1 MLIFKIGAN
10 FAERGKFMF
19 LKSISVVNFR
29 NYDNLELELS
39 PNVNIIYGD
48 NAQGKTN
55 LLESIYFL
63 AMTKSHRSFI
73 DDNLIR
79 EGEKIAK
86 IDGLVS
92 NDDFETNLRIVLST
106 ASKKMFVDGNN
117 YKKVSDYVSRMNV
130 IIFYPEDLELVKGG
144 PLVRRRY
151 INLEL
156 SQLYSNYMD
165 ILNDYKKLIKIKGN
179 YLKGVKFGNK
189 MDDNYYSILNEYII
203 KRSVPIYIMRKKFID
218 KINMFASSI
227 FFDLSGTKGFN
238 IRYKTSINMDDVDSD
253 RIGLELR
260 EQSKLLLSDEIKM
273 GKNLLGP
280 SFDDFEFYIDDM
292 NIKKY
297 GSQGQQR
304 MAVLSI
310 KLSEIEIFKN
320 YLNTS
325 PILLLDDVFSELDS
339 VRKNNLLKYV
349 DSSVQ
354 TIITSTDLDNIDSSI
369 VERAKLFNIK
379 NGKVERC

>member
-1 MLIFKIGAN
+1 MLFFKIGAN

-29 NYDNLELELS
+29 NYDNLQLELS

-92 NDDFETNLRIVLST
+92 NDDFETNLRIVLSS

-179 YLKGVKFGNK
+179 YLKGVKSGNK

-203 KRSVPIYIMRKKFID
+203 KRAVPIYIMRKKFID

-304 MAVLSI
+304 MAVLAI

>member
-1 MLIFKIGAN
+1 
-10 FAERGKFMF
+10 MF

-179 YLKGVKFGNK
+179 YLKGVKSGNK

-238 IRYKTSINMDDVDSD
+238 IRYKTSISMDDVDSD

-304 MAVLSI
+304 MAVLAI

-379 NGKVERC
+379 NGKVERCQYE

>member
-179 YLKGVKFGNK
+179 YLKGVKSGNK

-238 IRYKTSINMDDVDSD
+238 IRYKTSIGMDDVDSD

-304 MAVLSI
+304 MAVLAI

>member
-86 IDGLVS
+86 IDGLIS

-179 YLKGVKFGNK
+179 YLKGVKSGNK

-238 IRYKTSINMDDVDSD
+238 IRYKTSINMDGVDSD

-304 MAVLSI
+304 MAVLAI

-369 VERAKLFNIK
+369 VKRAKLFNIK

>member
-106 ASKKMFVDGNN
+106 ASKKMFVDDNN

-179 YLKGVKFGNK
+179 YLKGVKSGNK

-238 IRYKTSINMDDVDSD
+238 IRYKTSISMDDVDSD

-304 MAVLSI
+304 MAVLAI

>member
-179 YLKGVKFGNK
+179 YLKGVKSGNK
-189 MDDNYYSILNEYII
+189 MDDNYYFILNEYII

-304 MAVLSI
+304 MAVLAI

>member
-179 YLKGVKFGNK
+179 YLKGVKSGNK

-304 MAVLSI
+304 MAVLAI

>member
-10 FAERGKFMF
+10 FSERGKFMF

-179 YLKGVKFGNK
+179 YLKGVKSGNK

-304 MAVLSI
+304 MAVLAI

>member
-1 MLIFKIGAN
+1 
-10 FAERGKFMF
+10 MF

-179 YLKGVKFGNK
+179 YLKGVKSGNK
-189 MDDNYYSILNEYII
+189 MDDNYYSINIGDTLPLEFATKGGTATTNYFGGPTRNYDELKIEYDEYKCGTYYITNLEDIDDSCQLNQKVSFKPKAFNGVTLEKNTNTVEKLYTCTKYKNDIYCYESATNRTFDDMYAIYDDVVSIFGEYD
-203 KRSVPIYIMRKKFID
+203 STTELGCS
-218 KINMFASSI
+218 KINENRLDRFSI
-227 FFDLSGTKGFN
+227 DC
-238 IRYKTSINMDDVDSD
+238 Y
-253 RIGLELR
+253 
-260 EQSKLLLSDEIKM
+260 
-273 GKNLLGP
+273 
-280 SFDDFEFYIDDM
+280 YIDGDD
-292 NIKKY
+292 NI
-297 GSQGQQR
+297 SLTVR
-304 MAVLSI
+304 SNNAVLNVDGISSNI
-310 KLSEIEIFKN
+310 SYSVGNGLGGPEHIEQ
-320 YLNTS
+320 Y
-325 PILLLDDVFSELDS
+325 
-339 VRKNNLLKYV
+339 
-349 DSSVQ
+349 
-354 TIITSTDLDNIDSSI
+354 
-369 VERAKLFNIK
+369 
-379 NGKVERC
+379 

>member
-179 YLKGVKFGNK
+179 YLKGVKSGNK

-238 IRYKTSINMDDVDSD
+238 ISYKTSINMDDVDSD
-253 RIGLELR
+253 RISLELR

-304 MAVLSI
+304 MAVLAI

>member
-179 YLKGVKFGNK
+179 YLKGVKSGNK

>member
-238 IRYKTSINMDDVDSD
+238 IRYKTSISMDDVDSD

-304 MAVLSI
+304 MAVLAI

>member
-92 NDDFETNLRIVLST
+92 NGDFDTNLRIVLST

-179 YLKGVKFGNK
+179 YLKGVKSLNK
-189 MDDNYYSILNEYII
+189 MDDNYFSILNEYII

-238 IRYKTSINMDDVDSD
+238 IRYKTSISMDDVDSD

-304 MAVLSI
+304 MAVLAI

>member
-304 MAVLSI
+304 MAVLAI

>member
-10 FAERGKFMF
+10 FAERGKYMF

-86 IDGLVS
+86 IDGLIS

-179 YLKGVKFGNK
+179 YLKGVKSGNK

-304 MAVLSI
+304 MAVLAI

-369 VERAKLFNIK
+369 VKRAKLFNIK

>member
-130 IIFYPEDLELVKGG
+130 IIFYPEDLELVKRG

>member
-55 LLESIYFL
+55 LLENIYFL

-179 YLKGVKFGNK
+179 YLKGVKSGNK

-292 NIKKY
+292 NIFMMY
-297 GSQGQQR
+297 
-304 MAVLSI
+304 MV
-310 KLSEIEIFKN
+310 
-320 YLNTS
+320 
-325 PILLLDDVFSELDS
+325 DLDS
-339 VRKNNLLKYV
+339 KRLR
-349 DSSVQ
+349 
-354 TIITSTDLDNIDSSI
+354 II
-369 VERAKLFNIK
+369 
-379 NGKVERC
+379 

>member
-179 YLKGVKFGNK
+179 YLKGVKSGNK

-238 IRYKTSINMDDVDSD
+238 IRYKTSISMDDVDSD

-304 MAVLSI
+304 MAVLAI

>member
-179 YLKGVKFGNK
+179 YLKGVKSGNK

-238 IRYKTSINMDDVDSD
+238 IRYKTSISMDDVDSD

-304 MAVLSI
+304 MAVLAI

-354 TIITSTDLDNIDSSI
+354 TIITATDLDNIDSSI

>member
-10 FAERGKFMF
+10 FSERGKFMF
-19 LKSISVVNFR
+19 LKSINVVNFR
-29 NYDNLELELS
+29 NYDSLELELS

-304 MAVLSI
+304 MAVLAI

>member
-179 YLKGVKFGNK
+179 YLKGVKSGNK

-203 KRSVPIYIMRKKFID
+203 KRSVPIYIMIKKFID

-304 MAVLSI
+304 MAVLAI

>member
-1 MLIFKIGAN
+1 MLILKIGAN
-10 FAERGKFMF
+10 FSERGKFMF
-19 LKSISVVNFR
+19 LKSINVVNFR

-179 YLKGVKFGNK
+179 YLKGVKSGNK

-304 MAVLSI
+304 MAVLAI

-349 DSSVQ
+349 NSSIQ
-354 TIITSTDLDNIDSSI
+354 TIITTTDLDSIDSEI
-369 VERAKLFNIK
+369 VNGAKLFNIK

>member
-179 YLKGVKFGNK
+179 YLKGVKSGNK

-227 FFDLSGTKGFN
+227 FFYFCGTKGFN

-304 MAVLSI
+304 MAVLAI

>member
-92 NDDFETNLRIVLST
+92 NGDFDTNLRIVLST

-179 YLKGVKFGNK
+179 YLKGVKSGNK

-238 IRYKTSINMDDVDSD
+238 IRYKTSISMDDVDSD

-304 MAVLSI
+304 MAVLAI

>member
-117 YKKVSDYVSRMNV
+117 YKKISDYVSRMNV

-179 YLKGVKFGNK
+179 YLKGVKSGNK

>member
-10 FAERGKFMF
+10 LAERGKFMF

-86 IDGLVS
+86 IDGIVS

-179 YLKGVKFGNK
+179 YLKGVKSGNK

-227 FFDLSGTKGFN
+227 FFDLSGTKGFY

-253 RIGLELR
+253 RISLELR

-304 MAVLSI
+304 MAVLAI

-369 VERAKLFNIK
+369 VSRAKLFNIK

>member
-106 ASKKMFVDGNN
+106 ASKKMFVDDNN

-179 YLKGVKFGNK
+179 YLKGVKSGNK

-238 IRYKTSINMDDVDSD
+238 IRYKTSISMDDVDSD

-304 MAVLSI
+304 MAVLAI

-349 DSSVQ
+349 DSSIQ

>member
-1 MLIFKIGAN
+1 
-10 FAERGKFMF
+10 MF
-19 LKSISVVNFR
+19 LKCISVTNFR
-29 NYDNLELELS
+29 NYDSLDLELS
-39 PNVNIIYGD
+39 SNVNIIYGD

-86 IDGLVS
+86 ISGIIS
-92 NDDFETNLRIVLST
+92 NNEFDTDLKIVLSS
-106 ASKKMFVDGNN
+106 ASKKMFVDGDN
-117 YKKVSDYVSRMNV
+117 YKKVSEYVSRMNV

-179 YLKGVKFGNK
+179 YLKSIKSGKI
-189 MDDNYYSILNEYII
+189 DDNYYSILNEYII
-203 KRSVPIYIMRKKFID
+203 KRSVPIYVMRKKFID
-218 KINMFASSI
+218 KINMYASSI
-227 FFDLSGTKGFN
+227 FFDLSGTNGFN
-238 IRYKTSINMDDVDSD
+238 VRYKTSISMDDVDSD
-253 RIGLELR
+253 RIDNELR

-349 DSSVQ
+349 NSSVQ
-354 TIITSTDLDNIDSSI
+354 TIITSTDLDSIDESI
-369 VERAKLFNIK
+369 VSKAKLFNIK